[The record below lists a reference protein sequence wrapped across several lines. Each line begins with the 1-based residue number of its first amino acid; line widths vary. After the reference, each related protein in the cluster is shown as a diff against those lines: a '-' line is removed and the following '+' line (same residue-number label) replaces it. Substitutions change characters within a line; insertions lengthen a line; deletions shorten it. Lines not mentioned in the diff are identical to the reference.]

1 MARAG
6 RKRKLKSKPIRVQY
20 PPMRSIVGVGATPE
34 RLLKSGIETVCD
46 LRSRR
51 IMAVAG
57 LNAIGKE
64 DGVVRANPSP
74 LNWLASRGMLDA
86 DPERNRIL
94 KEAGERYYLHWFE
107 GGLKGIGAIDYGR
120 VSGGGSDPAY
130 LTPTSEKAAHHRRE
144 YRAAR
149 DRMGDWLARIA
160 DAVICEEMSLAE
172 AGCAFGNHASAKTRA
187 AIAGSILKGALTTLA
202 QHFGMLKHAEG

>member
-1 MARAG
+1 MARPG
-6 RKRKLKSKPIRVQY
+6 RKRKLKSKQIRVQY

-86 DPERNRIL
+86 DPDRNRIL
-94 KEAGERYYLHWFE
+94 KEAGERYYLHWFQ
-107 GGLKGIGAIDYGR
+107 GGLKGIGAIDY
-120 VSGGGSDPAY
+120 SQLKGGNGDPAY
-130 LTPTSEKAAHHRRE
+130 LIPTSERAAYHRQH

-149 DRMGDWLARIA
+149 ERMGNWLARIA
-160 DAVICEEMSLAE
+160 DAVVCEEMTLAE
-172 AGCAFGNHASAKTRA
+172 AGEFIGEYASKETRS
-187 AIAGSILKGALTTLA
+187 AIARSILQGALTTLA
-202 QHFGMLKHAEG
+202 QHFGMLKAGA